1 MHGAWTDN
9 RLRLDDL
16 QWVRGFFPAALW
28 LARDRTPSSDLFAVP
43 AHSRTLANMGL
54 EGTWDGHDLG
64 FMYELS
70 SVSALRR
77 LCPAHPSCGRLRES
91 GLAAADRLMQ
101 IAATNPAAGMV
112 PTAIKRP
119 STSEADVIIDS
130 LMNMPL
136 LVWASE
142 TTGDASYRDTAL
154 KHAKRVAHPARAPG
168 RLDLPIDPSRP
179 RKRKDPLRTF
189 HQAREHET

>member
-1 MHGAWTDN
+1 
-9 RLRLDDL
+9 
-16 QWVRGFFPAALW
+16 
-28 LARDRTPSSDLFAVP
+28 
-43 AHSRTLANMGL
+43 
-54 EGTWDGHDLG
+54 
-64 FMYELS
+64 
-70 SVSALRR
+70 
-77 LCPAHPSCGRLRES
+77 
-91 GLAAADRLMQ
+91 MQ